1 MTAQGFDSGEDLLS
15 AMTSVE
21 ERQVVG
27 VEALHAHADT
37 VDRERAESLGILL
50 RDVIGVAF
58 DGYLTPARQRVELG
72 DSVEDAGQLLRSEE
86 RRSAAAE
93 VDVVYQCA
101 IRELHPP
108 KVKLPD
114 EGIEEVSSET
124 ASRLGVEVAVRA
136 ATCTEGD
143 MEVEVHATSHQPEA

>member
-1 MTAQGFDSGEDLLS
+1 M
-15 AMTSVE
+15 
-21 ERQVVG
+21 
-27 VEALHAHADT
+27 EALYTHADS
-37 VDRERAESLGILL
+37 VDRERAESPGVLL

-58 DGYLTPARQRVELG
+58 DGYLTRARQRVELG

-93 VDVVYQCA
+93 VYVIYQCT

-114 EGIEEVSSET
+114 EGVEEVSTET
-124 ASRLGVEVAVRA
+124 APRLGVEVAVRA

-143 MEVEVHATSHQPEA
+143 MEVEVHATSHQPEP

>member
-1 MTAQGFDSGEDLLS
+1 
-15 AMTSVE
+15 MTSVE

-27 VEALHAHADT
+27 VEALYAHTDA
-37 VDRERAESLGILL
+37 VDRERAESLGVLL
-50 RDVIGVAF
+50 SDVIGVAF
-58 DGYLTPARQRVELG
+58 DGYLTRARQWVELG
-72 DSVEDAGQLLRSEE
+72 DSVEDVGQLLGSEE

-93 VDVVYQCA
+93 VDVIYQCA

-114 EGIEEVSSET
+114 EGVEEVSTET
-124 ASRLGVEVAVRA
+124 APRLGVEVAVRA

-143 MEVEVHATSHQPEA
+143 MEVEVHATSHQPEP